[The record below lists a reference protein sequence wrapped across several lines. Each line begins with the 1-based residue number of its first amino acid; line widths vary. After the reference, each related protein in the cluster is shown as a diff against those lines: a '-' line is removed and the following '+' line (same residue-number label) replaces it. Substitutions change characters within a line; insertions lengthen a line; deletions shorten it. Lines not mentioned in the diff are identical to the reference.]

1 MLRAPRSA
9 RPIFAKFPQL
19 ELAATQSSM
28 TPQILLLLVLLAV
41 ALALFWWERI
51 SSEVIA
57 LALLLALAF
66 TGLIPRDKAFAGF
79 GSDTVI
85 MILGLLI
92 LTAALERTG
101 VADLAGRAVLR
112 RAEANPDR
120 LLWIVMLAS
129 AGLGAFISNTAS
141 AAFFLP
147 VVLGITKKSG
157 ISPSKLLMPL
167 AFSSIVTSSVTLVS
181 TSTNMVVSG
190 MISAYRMPPMGMFEL
205 APVGLPIAAV
215 GLVYMYLARRFIPDR
230 APPAELIEEFG
241 VRPYLSEIVVQ
252 PGSSLAGKTL
262 GESNFAQQ
270 LGLTVLR
277 ILRNNK
283 RLPASADA
291 MVHEGDTLIVEG
303 SQADLLK
310 IKDTAGVEI
319 VADAHVSDADL
330 AAENSALVEAVLL
343 PGSPLLGRTL
353 RRQRFRERYGAQV
366 LGINH
371 QGANVTEK
379 LRDVPLRLGD
389 LVLLQGPRENLA
401 RLHESRVVQVL
412 GGSESIEDVRPRMRR
427 APLAIGIFVGVLA
440 LTTAGVLTLPLA
452 VMLGVLI
459 AFITRCITPEEAY
472 ARVEWKA
479 IILIGSLLGLGAAME
494 HTGAAKYLAWQL
506 VSFTGTTQPLLLL
519 TVFFALTVLLTQPMS
534 NQAAAIVVL
543 PVAIETALH
552 LGMNPRTFAMMIAIA
567 ASCSYLTPLEPAC
580 LMVYG
585 PGRYRFADFI
595 KIGSLLTLLIYAVS
609 IALVPLVWPLK

>member
-1 MLRAPRSA
+1 
-9 RPIFAKFPQL
+9 
-19 ELAATQSSM
+19 M
-28 TPQILLLLVLLAV
+28 TPQILLLLILLGI
-41 ALALFWWERI
+41 ALALFWWERV

-57 LALLLALAF
+57 LGLLLTLAF
-66 TGLIPRDKAFAGF
+66 TGLVPREQVFAGF

-101 VADLAGRAVLR
+101 VAELAGRAVLR
-112 RAEANPDR
+112 HAEENPDR
-120 LLWIVMLAS
+120 LLAIVMLAS

-141 AAFFLP
+141 TAFFLP
-147 VVLGITKKSG
+147 VVVGIAKKSG
-157 ISPSKLLMPL
+157 ISASKLLMPL

-181 TSTNMVVSG
+181 TSTNLVVSG
-190 MISAYRMPPMGMFEL
+190 MMSAYRMSPMGMFEL
-205 APVGLPIAAV
+205 APVGLPIAVV
-215 GLVYMYLARRFIPDR
+215 GLVYMFLARRFIPER
-230 APPAELIEEFG
+230 SAPAELIEEFG

-252 PGSSLAGKTL
+252 PGSNLAGKTL
-262 GESNFAQQ
+262 GQANVAQQ

-277 ILRNNK
+277 ILRNKNQK
-283 RLPASADA
+283 LTARANTVLR
-291 MVHEGDTLIVEG
+291 EGDTLIVEG
-303 SQADLLK
+303 SQPDILK

-319 VADAHVSDADL
+319 VADAHVSDSDL
-330 AAENSALVEAVLL
+330 AAENTALVEAVLL

-353 RRQRFRERYGAQV
+353 RGLRFRERYGAQV

-371 QGANVTEK
+371 QGTNVIQK

-389 LVLLQGPRENLA
+389 LVLLQGGRDNLA
-401 RLHESRVVQVL
+401 QLHENRVVRVL
-412 GGSESIEDVRPRMRR
+412 GASESMEAVRPRIGR

-440 LTTAGVLTLPLA
+440 AVTAGILTLPVA
-452 VMLGVLI
+452 AMLGVLL

-506 VSFTGTTQPLLLL
+506 ASVTGTAQPLLLL
-519 TVFFALTVLLTQPMS
+519 TVFFGLTVFLTQPMS

-543 PVAIETALH
+543 PIAIETALH
-552 LGMNPRTFAMMIAIA
+552 LDMNPRTFAMMVAVA

-585 PGRYRFADFI
+585 PGRYRFADFV
-595 KIGSLLTLLIYAVS
+595 KIGSLLTLLIYIVS
-609 IALVPLVWPLK
+609 ITLVPLVWPLK

>member
-1 MLRAPRSA
+1 
-9 RPIFAKFPQL
+9 
-19 ELAATQSSM
+19 M
-28 TPQILLLLVLLAV
+28 TPQILLLLVLLAL

-51 SSEVIA
+51 SSEVTA

-66 TGLIPRDKAFAGF
+66 TGLIPRDKIFAGF

-129 AGLGAFISNTAS
+129 AGLGAFVSNTAS

-147 VVLGITKKSG
+147 VVLGIAKKSG

-215 GLVYMYLARRFIPDR
+215 GLVYMYMARRFIPDR

-277 ILRNNK
+277 ILRNKK

-353 RRQRFRERYGAQV
+353 RRHHFRERYGAQV

-401 RLHESRVVQVL
+401 RLHDSRVVRVL
-412 GGSESIEDVRPRMRR
+412 GASESIEDVRPRRRR

-440 LTTAGVLTLPLA
+440 LVTAGVLTLPLA

-506 VSFTGTTQPLLLL
+506 VSFTGTTEPLLLL
-519 TVFFALTVLLTQPMS
+519 TIFFALTVFFTQPMS

-543 PVAIETALH
+543 PIAIETALH
-552 LGMNPRTFAMMIAIA
+552 LGINPRTFAMMVAIA

-585 PGRYRFADFI
+585 PGRYRFADFV

>member
-1 MLRAPRSA
+1 
-9 RPIFAKFPQL
+9 
-19 ELAATQSSM
+19 M
-28 TPQILLLLVLLAV
+28 TPQILLLLVLLAI
-41 ALALFWWERI
+41 ALGLFWWERI

-57 LALLLALAF
+57 LGLLLALTF
-66 TGLIPRDKAFAGF
+66 TGLLPADQAFAGF
-79 GSDTVI
+79 GSNTVI

-101 VADLAGRAVLR
+101 VAELAGRAVLR
-112 RAEANPDR
+112 RAEDNPDR

-141 AAFFLP
+141 TAFFLP
-147 VVLGITKKSG
+147 VVLGIAKKSG
-157 ISPSKLLMPL
+157 ISASKLLMPL

-181 TSTNMVVSG
+181 TSTNLVVSG
-190 MISAYRMPPMGMFEL
+190 MMSAYRMSPMGMFEL

-215 GLVYMYLARRFIPDR
+215 GLAYMFLARRFIPDR
-230 APPAELIEEFG
+230 PAPGELIEEFG
-241 VRPYLSEIVVQ
+241 VRPYLSEIVIQ
-252 PGSSLAGKTL
+252 PGSNLAGKTL
-262 GESNFAQQ
+262 GEANVAQQ

-277 ILRNNK
+277 ILRNKNRK
-283 RLPASADA
+283 LTPRANTMLR
-291 MVHEGDTLIVEG
+291 EGDTLIVEG
-303 SQADLLK
+303 GQADIVK

-319 VADAHVSDADL
+319 VADAQVSDADL

-371 QGANVTEK
+371 QGANVIEK
-379 LRDVPLRLGD
+379 LRDVPLQLGD
-389 LVLLQGPRENLA
+389 LLLLQGGRDNLA
-401 RLHESRVVQVL
+401 RLHESRVVSVL
-412 GGSESIEDVRPRMRR
+412 GASESMEEVRPRIGR

-440 LTTAGVLTLPLA
+440 VVTAGVLTLPLA
-452 VMLGVLI
+452 AMLGVLI

-494 HTGAAKYLAWQL
+494 QTGAAKYLAWQL
-506 VSFTGTTQPLLLL
+506 VSFTGTSQPLLLL
-519 TVFFALTVLLTQPMS
+519 TVFFGLTVFLTQPMS

-543 PVAIETALH
+543 PIAIETALH
-552 LGMNPRTFAMMIAIA
+552 LGMNPRTFAMMVAVA
-567 ASCSYLTPLEPAC
+567 ASCSYLTPLEPSC

-585 PGRYRFADFI
+585 PGRYRFADFM
-595 KIGSLLTLLIYAVS
+595 KIGFLLTLLIYAVS
-609 IALVPLVWPLK
+609 ITLVPLVWRLK